1 MCNQPQNLLGRNSAS
16 GSKPGTVMAKDFAV
30 GSNKRTGNAAAYTL
44 ELHPFKSARGQEQ
57 PPLLRL
63 LLLLQSSKF
72 KHRQSPT
79 NLEAS
84 LVFTF

>member
-1 MCNQPQNLLGRNSAS
+1 
-16 GSKPGTVMAKDFAV
+16 MAKDIAV